1 MFAEIEEDSKTKV
14 FPVEE
19 QPTPELMEITGGKET
34 EFLRPR
40 RVIEEREAERL
51 RLKKI
56 ADGMESIAQRIK
68 TEGQENG
75 KLKQIRL

>member
-1 MFAEIEEDSKTKV
+1 MEESKTKV

-56 ADGMESIAQRIK
+56 AERIETNEQRPK
-68 TEGQENG
+68 TEGNKNG